1 MPAPASPLEAKEAS
15 ETSHEN
21 PPDES
26 PKAATP
32 ERRESERV
40 ITDWQEETRSV
51 FWIRN
56 GIFGSSAMEFRILRP
71 LWWFGLLEAR
81 IQEKS
86 ANELVARRLYRKA
99 PLSDCFAKFNV
110 QIEGSHTRH

>member
-1 MPAPASPLEAKEAS
+1 MPAPASPLEAKEAP

-26 PKAATP
+26 SKAATP
-32 ERRESERV
+32 ERRESERASP
-40 ITDWQEETRSV
+40 IGKRRRGRYSGFAMGFSV
-51 FWIRN
+51 PVPWK
-56 GIFGSSAMEFRILRP
+56 FRILRP

-86 ANELVARRLYRKA
+86 ANELVARRLYQKA
-99 PLSDCFAKFNV
+99 PLSDCFVKFNV